1 MVFGA
6 KKIKLTSGDFI
17 DIFFL
22 YEQCIYYN
30 TNGIEEF
37 KTWF

>member
-30 TNGIEEF
+30 TIVVSER
-37 KTWF
+37 W